1 MRPTN
6 SHLQISEQYVI
17 SNMLEQNKFTLANIG
32 KAINRDPSVI
42 SREIKRNSDSY
53 GYKPN
58 AAQKQYYL
66 RKLKTVYQKPFNANI
81 FKHIIEELKKGISP
95 DVIAGKLSSA
105 KDKTCHVS
113 TQTIYN
119 WIYKDRF
126 GSGLRKFLL
135 FGKHRCKK
143 SAEKPTNS
151 DKKRVEDMPKCA
163 RNRKRLGDFEG
174 DTTIGAK
181 QKGALV
187 TLVDRKSLYIFADVL
202 ENKKAETFSRS
213 LRYLFADLD
222 MDKLKS
228 LLFDN
233 GTEMSMWKS
242 IQEML
247 QIPVYFTHPAT
258 KPSHPCG
265 FLPYRPRAGWGRP
278 WEKPL
283 IENANRML
291 RRFFPKKMQ
300 LHKVTSEEVLQAVEW
315 LNHYPRKS
323 LNYRTPY
330 EVFFKIKPVAFAF

>member
-1 MRPTN
+1 
-6 SHLQISEQYVI
+6 
-17 SNMLEQNKFTLANIG
+17 MLEENKFTLADIG

-42 SREIKRNSDSY
+42 SREIKRNSDSS
-53 GYKPN
+53 GYNPD
-58 AAQKQYYL
+58 AAQRHYYL
-66 RKLKTVYQKPFNANI
+66 RKLKTVYQKTFNENI
-81 FKHIIEELKKGISP
+81 FKHVREELKKGISP
-95 DVIAGKLSSA
+95 DVIAGKLRSA
-105 KDKTCHVS
+105 KDKTWHVA

-119 WIYKDRF
+119 WIYKDWF
-126 GSGLRKFLL
+126 GSGLTKFLL
-135 FGKHRCKK
+135 FGKHRYKK
-143 SAEKPTNS
+143 SAEKPANF

-174 DTTIGAK
+174 DTIIGAK
-181 QKGALV
+181 QKGALI

-202 ENKKAETFSRS
+202 ENKMAETFSRS
-213 LRYLFADLD
+213 LRNLFADLD

-247 QIPVYFTHPAT
+247 QIPVYFTHP
-258 KPSHPCG
+258 
-265 FLPYRPRAGWGRP
+265 GRP

-300 LHKVTSEEVLQAVEW
+300 LDKVTSEEVLHAVNW
-315 LNHYPRKS
+315 LNNYPRKS

>member
-1 MRPTN
+1 MRPIN
-6 SHLQISEQYVI
+6 SHLNISERTVI
-17 SNMLEQNKFTLANIG
+17 SNMHRQNKYTQVEIAS
-32 KAINRDPSVI
+32 AINRDPSVI
-42 SREIKRNSDSY
+42 SRELKRNKCSLEYDAKS
-53 GYKPN
+53 
-58 AAQKQYYL
+58 AQILYQN
-66 RKLKTVYQKPFNANI
+66 RKLSTVYRKQFNEEI
-81 FKHIIEELKKGISP
+81 FSHFKDQLKAGISP
-95 DVIAGKLSSA
+95 DVIAGILKTA

-119 WIYKDRF
+119 WIYKERF
-126 GSGLRKFLL
+126 GAGLTKFLL
-135 FGKHRCKK
+135 FGRHRYKK
-143 SAEKPTNS
+143 SGEKPTNS

-174 DTTIGAK
+174 DTIIGAK
-181 QKGALV
+181 QKGALI

-202 ENKKAETFSRS
+202 KNKMAETFSKA
-213 LRYLFADLD
+213 LRNLFADLD

>member
-1 MRPTN
+1 M
-6 SHLQISEQYVI
+6 HK
-17 SNMLEQNKFTLANIG
+17 QNKYTQVEIAN
-32 KAINRDPSVI
+32 AINRDPSVI
-42 SREIKRNSDSY
+42 SRELKRNKCSLEYD
-53 GYKPN
+53 
-58 AAQKQYYL
+58 AQSAQILYQN
-66 RKLKTVYQKPFNANI
+66 RKLSTVYRKQFNEGI
-81 FKHIIEELKKGISP
+81 FSHFKDQLKSGISP
-95 DVIAGKLSSA
+95 DVIAGILKMA

-119 WIYKDRF
+119 WIYKERF
-126 GSGLRKFLL
+126 GAGLTKFLL
-135 FGKHRCKK
+135 FGKHRYKK
-143 SAEKPTNS
+143 SGEKPTNS

-174 DTTIGAK
+174 DTIIGAK
-181 QKGALV
+181 QKGALI

-202 ENKKAETFSRS
+202 KNKMAETFSKA
-213 LRYLFADLD
+213 LRNLFADLD

-247 QIPVYFTHPAT
+247 QIPVYFTHP
-258 KPSHPCG
+258 
-265 FLPYRPRAGWGRP
+265 GRP

-300 LHKVTSEEVLQAVEW
+300 LDKVTSEDVLQAVEW

-323 LNYRTPY
+323 LKYRTPY